1 MTITPGAPAETP
13 LQTTAQREATAAFAR
28 KVRIGINASWVV
40 NILLLIAKTVVFVMS
55 GSYAVLASA
64 VDSLVD
70 LLSQVVLAVA
80 EYQAAT

>member
-1 MTITPGAPAETP
+1 MN
-13 LQTTAQREATAAFAR
+13 TT
-28 KVRIGINASWVV
+28 
-40 NILLLIAKTVVFVMS
+40 LLVAKTVVFFLS

-70 LLSQVVLAVA
+70 LLSQGVLAVA